1 MVYLIHLEKPLA
13 HARHYIG
20 FTPGSGKRVLNKR
33 MTKHKNGTGSKFLAA
48 VNRAGIDWHVARTW
62 EEGDRTFERQLKN
75 RKKSS
80 CLCPECIAGKK
91 TVINNDTTISKANST
106 AN

>member
-20 FTPGSGKRVLNKR
+20 FTPGSGKRALNKR
-33 MTKHKNGTGSKFLAA
+33 ITKHKNGTGSKFLNA
-48 VNRAGIDWHVARTW
+48 VNQAGISYKVVRTW
-62 EEGDRTFERQLKN
+62 DEGDRAFERQLKN

-80 CLCPECIAGKK
+80 CLCPECIEAKK
-91 TVINNDTTISKANST
+91 NLNNDTSN
-106 AN
+106 N